1 MMIKNVSTA
10 SLCLVFLAAM
20 SCKPDNNTN
29 PNPTASYEAGIYV
42 TSEGAFPSGS
52 GSLSYLN
59 RQNASFVQHLFQ
71 QANGRPLGNT
81 TQAMAHWN
89 NTAIIVVKNGNK
101 LELVNLTDFKSIGE
115 IGGFELPSRIAVVGN
130 KAYVTEWVSFGGNG
144 RLKVIDLATKT
155 VLKTLATGPFPDALL
170 AHDGELFIANGNGNS
185 VYVLNTTTDTYV
197 DTIPVGDWPN
207 SFAVDA
213 GGYVWVLCG
222 GLPAFMGTPTDASL
236 WKLEDTLTGSHIDL
250 GLETSPSD
258 LCANTDRTK
267 LYYSMQGKVYE
278 HNRNAIFASSV
289 VVLNRN
295 FYAIGFDPITGY
307 FYGTDAGDFN
317 SSGKLL
323 RYNLSF
329 AVVDSFSTGVA
340 PGSIYFK

>member
-1 MMIKNVSTA
+1 MIKKLFSA
-10 SLCLVFLAAM
+10 GLWLAVLTTV
-20 SCKPDNNTN
+20 SCKPDETTN
-29 PNPTASYEAGIYV
+29 PTPSASYEAGIYV

-59 RQNASFVQHLFQ
+59 RQNSSFVQQLFE

-89 NTAIIVVKNGNK
+89 NTGIIVVNNGNK
-101 LELVNLTDFKSIGE
+101 LELVNLTDFKSTGE
-115 IGGFELPSRIAVVGN
+115 ITGFALPSRIAVAGN

-144 RLKVIDLATKT
+144 QLKVIDLATKT
-155 VLKTLATGPFPDALL
+155 IIKTLPTGPFPDALL
-170 AHDGELFIANGNGNS
+170 VHDGELYVANSNSDNIFI
-185 VYVLNTTTDTYV
+185 LNTITDTYV
-197 DTIPVGDWPN
+197 DTITVGDWPN

-222 GLPAFMGTPTDASL
+222 GIPAFMGTATEATL
-236 WKLEDTLTGSHIDL
+236 WRLEDTFIPTHIDL
-250 GLETSPSD
+250 GLEMAPSD
-258 LCANTDRTK
+258 LCANADKSK

-278 HNRNAIFASSV
+278 QDRNSLVSSATVVINRN
-289 VVLNRN
+289 L
-295 FYAIGFDPITGY
+295 YAIGIDPITGH

-317 SSGKLL
+317 SAGKLL
-323 RYNLSF
+323 KYNTNFTVL
-329 AVVDSFSTGVA
+329 DSFSTGVA

>member
-1 MMIKNVSTA
+1 MSKNLFPAVALLLALSVVSCT
-10 SLCLVFLAAM
+10 
-20 SCKPDNNTN
+20 PDETTN
-29 PNPTASYEAGIYV
+29 PTPAASYEAGIYV

-59 RQNASFVQHLFQ
+59 RQNGNFVQQLFE

-89 NTAIIVVKNGNK
+89 NTGIIVVNNGNK
-101 LELVNLTDFKSIGE
+101 LELVNLTDFKSTGE
-115 IGGFELPSRIAVVGN
+115 ITGFELPSRIAVVGN

-144 RLKVIDLATKT
+144 RLKVIDLASKT
-155 VLKTLATGPFPDALL
+155 VIKTLPTGPFPDALL
-170 AHDGELFIANGNGNS
+170 AHNGQLYVANSNS
-185 VYVLNTTTDTYV
+185 NDIFVVNTSTDNYV
-197 DTIPVGDWPN
+197 DTITVGDWPN

-213 GGYVWVLCG
+213 GGFVWVLCG
-222 GLPAFMGTPTDASL
+222 GLPAFMGTPTEASL
-236 WKLEDTLTGSHIDL
+236 WKLDGSITPMHIDL

-258 LCANTDRTK
+258 LCANTDKSK
-267 LYYSMQGKVYE
+267 LYYSMQSKVYE
-278 HNRNAIFASSV
+278 HDRNALVASNTV
-289 VVLNRN
+289 VVNRN

-317 SSGKLL
+317 SAGKLI

-329 AVVDSFSTGVA
+329 TAVDSFTTGVA

>member
-1 MMIKNVSTA
+1 MIKNLFSA
-10 SLCLVFLAAM
+10 AGMLLVLSVV
-20 SCKPDNNTN
+20 SCKPEETTN
-29 PNPTASYEAGIYV
+29 PTPSTSYEAGIYV

-59 RQNASFVQHLFQ
+59 RQNSTFVQQLFE

-89 NTAIIVVKNGNK
+89 NTGIIVVNNGNK
-101 LELVNLTDFKSIGE
+101 LELVNLTDFKSTGE
-115 IGGFELPSRIAVVGN
+115 ITGFELPSRIAVSGN

-144 RLKVIDLATKT
+144 RLKVIDMATKT
-155 VLKTLATGPFPDALL
+155 VIKTLPTGPFPDALL
-170 AHDGELFIANGNGNS
+170 VHNGQVYVANSNS
-185 VYVLNTTTDTYV
+185 NDIYVLNTSTDTYV
-197 DTIPVGDWPN
+197 DTITVGDWPN

-213 GGYVWVLCG
+213 GGYIWVLCG
-222 GLPAFMGTPTDASL
+222 GIPAFMGTATKATLWRLEGAFIPT
-236 WKLEDTLTGSHIDL
+236 HIDL
-250 GLETSPSD
+250 GIEMAPSD
-258 LCANTDRTK
+258 LCTNADKSK
-267 LYYSMQGKVYE
+267 LYFNMQGKVYE
-278 HNRNAIFASSV
+278 QDRNSLVSSYTS
-289 VVLNRN
+289 VLNRN

-317 SSGKLL
+317 SAGKLI

-329 AVVDSFSTGVA
+329 AAVDSFTTGVA